1 MVISRGCMHTIW
13 ARPKNRPSSC
23 SNRDGSLR
31 SVPDSFGTAVSRDA
45 SRPVDSTIICPGC
58 FDPSAPAVRRWV
70 RADGKRPI
78 MCDGSPASSTDPD
91 TWASYPEVMRSKA
104 GDGYGIMLGDG
115 LACWDFDHVDL
126 TSPPA
131 KALELLPDAIYAEV
145 SSSGHG
151 LHVFVESSE
160 SSFRRAGVEFYS
172 RSRFIRMTGRRW
184 PK

>member
-1 MVISRGCMHTIW
+1 
-13 ARPKNRPSSC
+13 
-23 SNRDGSLR
+23 
-31 SVPDSFGTAVSRDA
+31 
-45 SRPVDSTIICPGC
+45 
-58 FDPSAPAVRRWV
+58 
-70 RADGKRPI
+70 
-78 MCDGSPASSTDPD
+78 
-91 TWASYPEVMRSKA
+91 MRSKA

-145 SSSGHG
+145 STSGHG

-160 SSFRRAGVEFYS
+160 ASFRRAGVEFYS
-172 RSRFIRMTGRRW
+172 HSRFIRMTGRRW

>member
-1 MVISRGCMHTIW
+1 MVNQCRNCGHFFQSTPNPRRPRLFCSDRCRKAWSRKHQI
-13 ARPKNRPSSC
+13 PQELK
-23 SNRDGSLR
+23 SLL
-31 SVPDSFGTAVSRDA
+31 
-45 SRPVDSTIICPGC
+45 
-58 FDPSAPAVRRWV
+58 RWV

-78 MCDGSPASSTDPD
+78 RCDGSPASSTDPD

-126 TSPPA
+126 TSPPD
-131 KALELLPDAIYAEV
+131 KALELLPEAIYAEV
-145 SSSGHG
+145 STSGHG
-151 LHVFVESSE
+151 LHVFVLSSE
-160 SSFRRAGVEFYS
+160 PSFRRAGVEFYS